1 MSDSDRVNLAY
12 SEEVAFGTV
21 AAIALKTLRFTS
33 ESLKQE
39 TDTASSAEITDD
51 RQVPD
56 VIRTNVNAGGDINFE
71 LSYSAYDDFMEASL
85 QSADFTSSASL
96 TATTIQAS
104 AGDNSFNDSA
114 SGFGSYVAN
123 QWISVTGFATAANN
137 GFFKIT
143 TQTSGKLIVTGGTLV
158 TEAAG
163 PSVVIVMGPQ
173 IVNGTEQR
181 SFSIEKENKDLSNIF
196 ALYTGMT
203 IGSFSM
209 TIEIESFITGNFTFL
224 GVKEESKS
232 STAGTGGPTAA
243 PTFSVMNTIDN
254 VDKTLEGLA
263 SLSIT
268 GLAFTQSNNLRGRS
282 VVGTLGADSIGA
294 GVNDITG
301 TLTTYFT
308 DATLID
314 KYLNFT
320 ATSVAVVVQDVD
332 DNAYVIEFPRIKY
345 TDGARLTTGQN
356 ADVFAELPFTAYKH
370 DTELITMR
378 IARFTA

>member
-12 SEEVAFGTV
+12 SEEVTFGTV

-85 QSADFTSSASL
+85 QSSDFTSSASL
-96 TATTIQAS
+96 TATTLQAS

-123 QWISVTGFATAANN
+123 QWISVTGYSTAANN

-181 SFSIEKENKDLSNIF
+181 SFSIEKENKDLSNIYWLF
-196 ALYTGMT
+196 QYGYR
-203 IGSFSM
+203 
-209 TIEIESFITGNFTFL
+209 N
-224 GVKEESKS
+224 
-232 STAGTGGPTAA
+232 
-243 PTFSVMNTIDN
+243 
-254 VDKTLEGLA
+254 
-263 SLSIT
+263 
-268 GLAFTQSNNLRGRS
+268 
-282 VVGTLGADSIGA
+282 
-294 GVNDITG
+294 
-301 TLTTYFT
+301 
-308 DATLID
+308 
-314 KYLNFT
+314 
-320 ATSVAVVVQDVD
+320 
-332 DNAYVIEFPRIKY
+332 
-345 TDGARLTTGQN
+345 
-356 ADVFAELPFTAYKH
+356 
-370 DTELITMR
+370 
-378 IARFTA
+378 